1 MIPNCKCSPKWTAND
16 PQRKIGMACI
26 QVSGWS
32 CQFYYYYK
40 TSDLKRNFTSQ
51 INTWKKTIWKKSFK
65 CKQATHVLPECCLFQ
80 WIFSPVGRLCSGGKR
95 FGWANVI
102 FAAYI
107 SYWEVMTHIL
117 IFCGYCFWTAW
128 LLFGAR
134 AFPLT
139 SFEMR
144 CSSWCWCWRSP
155 WVHAGKCKLQVQ
167 REASPSISLGMDS
180 DHDEYAEWIR
190 MFESIIQ
197 LLDDYEQ
204 YRHNTMVGHLFQNY
218 DTIYVRFFPT
228 YTCNH
233 SCYTIY
239 VRFFVTYTCVLFPS
253 I

>member
-1 MIPNCKCSPKWTAND
+1 MIPKMDRKWSPKSTAND
-16 PQRKIGMACI
+16 PQRKIGMACS

-40 TSDLKRNFTSQ
+40 TSDLKRTFTSQ
-51 INTWKKTIWKKSFK
+51 INTWIKTIWKKSFK

-128 LLFGAR
+128 LPFGAR

-139 SFEMR
+139 SFEMQ
-144 CSSWCWCWRSP
+144 CSSLPLNKGFRLFNCFPKCLLDPNNYKQFSFSP
-155 WVHAGKCKLQVQ
+155 WMW
-167 REASPSISLGMDS
+167 R
-180 DHDEYAEWIR
+180 
-190 MFESIIQ
+190 
-197 LLDDYEQ
+197 
-204 YRHNTMVGHLFQNY
+204 
-218 DTIYVRFFPT
+218 FPT
-228 YTCNH
+228 MFCHAIITAL
-233 SCYTIY
+233 IP
-239 VRFFVTYTCVLFPS
+239 RFCLSHFQL
-253 I
+253 